1 MGKQGWGMALSNSMP
16 KVWAARAAVGV
27 FCALLFGVASAQSLK
42 ELRGRD
48 AEEAALDREVAYTQS
63 VCDSSIHATIDWR
76 SAADWP
82 DDVSLTLSCDGA
94 LGALEA
100 FCRTADGKSQ
110 AQKVTHF
117 VCAGDGAGA
126 SLSGGTLRYGATPG
140 DNGFVDTKAL
150 IDSAL

>member
-1 MGKQGWGMALSNSMP
+1 MALSDSMP
-16 KVWAARAAVGV
+16 KVWAARAVAAGV
-27 FCALLFGVASAQSLK
+27 FSALLFGAASAQSLK
-42 ELRGRD
+42 ELRVRD

-63 VCDSSIHATIDWR
+63 VCDSSIDATIDWR

-100 FCRTADGKSQ
+100 YCRTGDGKSH
-110 AQKVTHF
+110 AQKITHF
-117 VCAGDGAGA
+117 VCAGDGGGA

-150 IDSAL
+150 IDSEL